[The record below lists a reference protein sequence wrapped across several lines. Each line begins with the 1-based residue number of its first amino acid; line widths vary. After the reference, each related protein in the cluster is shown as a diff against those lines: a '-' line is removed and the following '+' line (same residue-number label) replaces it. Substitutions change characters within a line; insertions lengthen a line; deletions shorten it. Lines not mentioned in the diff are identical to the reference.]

1 MPEGEWISYIPTLL
15 TIHKIHHVPTI
26 GGILNR
32 HDVMRK
38 AWLKNTALATILS
51 TTLAACGGGGG
62 GGGGVPVV
70 FDPPSVTDIAF
81 NSAINGELVS
91 DFISVVHD
99 LSQDEWL
106 DVKDAVEIF
115 NWVESNK
122 TKFANNEL
130 ENYKITVDGQEMSLQ
145 KGFNMIL
152 GFKKKY
158 YDGKETFWQDTAN
171 TGKLDDENEHFLA
184 LKDIAEEDLAKTK
197 EDYYNEL
204 ESTGTATLVETV
216 EEPTTI

>member
-1 MPEGEWISYIPTLL
+1 
-15 TIHKIHHVPTI
+15 
-26 GGILNR
+26 
-32 HDVMRK
+32 MRK

-51 TTLAACGGGGG
+51 TTLTACGGGGG

-115 NWVESNK
+115 N
-122 TKFANNEL
+122 
-130 ENYKITVDGQEMSLQ
+130 
-145 KGFNMIL
+145 
-152 GFKKKY
+152 
-158 YDGKETFWQDTAN
+158 
-171 TGKLDDENEHFLA
+171 
-184 LKDIAEEDLAKTK
+184 
-197 EDYYNEL
+197 
-204 ESTGTATLVETV
+204 
-216 EEPTTI
+216 